1 MEYTKDIIIGIRY
14 QKDLFLLKIKKW
26 TSKIKTI
33 ILKNKII
40 VLTLILL
47 SLLMIADFVLLNSFF
62 ELLTKLH

>member
-14 QKDLFLLKIKKW
+14 QKDVFLLKIKKW